1 MTDDLIASIRAHAA
15 AQAPHECCGV
25 VLVANGRQKYLPM
38 ENMAKSPAKHFV
50 IDPVEYAQAE
60 DRGEIT
66 HIVHSHVNIAPKPS
80 EGDLVGI
87 EQSGLPWIIVNWPTG
102 AWTETAP
109 SGYKA
114 PLVGRNYH
122 HGVLDC
128 YSIIVDYFA
137 ELGIE
142 LPNFDRDDKWWLA
155 GGNLYAENF
164 HKAGFSKVEGPPQQ
178 HDVLLMQIAS
188 PVINHGAIF
197 LGDGKILQHCANR
210 LSSRDVWGGA
220 WQRSTVAVVRHK
232 QFMGSENAT

>member
-1 MTDDLIASIRAHAA
+1 MTDDLIESIRAHAF
-15 AQAPHECCGV
+15 AQDPHECCGV
-25 VLVANGRQKYLPM
+25 VLIAKGRQKYVPM
-38 ENMAKSPAKHFV
+38 QNMATTPAEHFV
-50 IDPVEYAQAE
+50 IDPAEYAQAE
-60 DRGEIT
+60 DAGEIT
-66 HIVHSHVNIAPKPS
+66 HIVHSHVNLAPIPS

-102 AWTETAP
+102 AWTETKP

-114 PLVGRNYH
+114 PLVGRSYQ
-122 HGVLDC
+122 HGALDC

-142 LPNFDRDDKWWLA
+142 LPDFDRDDKWWLS
-155 GGNLYAENF
+155 GKNLYADNF
-164 HKAGFSKVEGPPQQ
+164 GIAGFSRVGGPPQK

-197 LGDGKILQHCANR
+197 LGDGMILQHCANR

-220 WQRSTVAVVRHK
+220 WQRSTVAVVRHN
-232 QFMGSENAT
+232 QFMESKNVA